1 MITGDQIDE
10 IGRIRSDT
18 GQATVRSGRQQP
30 RPGPERFDVVRAK
43 IATDLAGLLILLS
56 MVVGS
61 LIALG

>member
-1 MITGDQIDE
+1 MVTGHRIGE
-10 IGRIRSDT
+10 IGQTRSGT
-18 GQATVRSGRQQP
+18 GRATGRSGRGWP
-30 RPGPERFDVVRAK
+30 RPEPERFDVVRAK

>member
-1 MITGDQIDE
+1 MVTGHRIGA
-10 IGRIRSDT
+10 IGRTRSDPGRAT
-18 GQATVRSGRQQP
+18 GRSGRGWP
-30 RPGPERFDVVRAK
+30 RPEPEQFDVVRAK

>member
-1 MITGDQIDE
+1 MITGHQIDE
-10 IGRIRSDT
+10 IGRTRSNT
-18 GQATVRSGRQQP
+18 ERGTSRSGRQWP
-30 RPGPERFDVVRAK
+30 RPEPERFDVVRAK